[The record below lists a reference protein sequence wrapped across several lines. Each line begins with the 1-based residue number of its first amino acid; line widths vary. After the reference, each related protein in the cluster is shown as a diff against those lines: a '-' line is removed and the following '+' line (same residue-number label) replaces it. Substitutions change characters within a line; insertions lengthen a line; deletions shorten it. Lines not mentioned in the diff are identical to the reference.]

1 MNELAR
7 RAVMVVRRGLRAVYF
22 PMLVNPSDAQ
32 VLQLEG
38 YGPGGAAVLLEC
50 VTVDAGG
57 LRARVRGTFRH
68 HGGYLGADGSVS
80 YLFDRVGRL
89 HFGPG
94 LDGGRLAQAALEAG
108 AEEVVGEERRG
119 WDVLTDPRELES
131 VRAALERA
139 GLRAPEA
146 DVVERAPLTV
156 SLSGG
161 AARQMRELLAAL
173 AEIEGVRNVYSNVEI
188 SGAFLADV

>member
-1 MNELAR
+1 
-7 RAVMVVRRGLRAVYF
+7 
-22 PMLVNPSDAQ
+22 MLVNPSGAQ

-38 YGPGGAAVLLEC
+38 YGPGGAAILLEC
-50 VTVDAGG
+50 VTVDADG

-68 HGGYLGADGSVS
+68 YGGYLGADGAVS

-94 LDGGRLAQAALEAG
+94 LDGGRLARAALEAG
-108 AEEVVGEERRG
+108 AEEVVGEGRSG

-146 DVVERAPLTV
+146 GVIERAPLTV
-156 SLSGG
+156 PLSGG
-161 AARQMRELLAAL
+161 AARRMRELLAAL
-173 AEIEGVRNVYSNVEI
+173 AEVEGVRNVYSNVEI